1 MYCIAVPE
9 MDDSSFQASAK
20 RTLSLRI
27 LQQAEMKRFLR
38 LRMAE
43 IQPVGAE
50 TDLLPGAS
58 LFAGRVIFG
67 VADDGA
73 AYVCKLYPDL
83 VMPSGIQP
91 DIQLGSICAG
101 FIVTGVVAVPGGY
114 DGIAQPG
121 KPGVFV
127 RRGADAGKIRTR
139 ILSDIMLQD
148 IFRLRRAAFDKGAVI
163 FAKALAGE
171 LPVQFPGGEG
181 RLCKDQDSGYR
192 LV

>member
-67 VADDGA
+67 VAEDGRYPGA
-73 AYVCKLYPDL
+73 LYH
-83 VMPSGIQP
+83 
-91 DIQLGSICAG
+91 
-101 FIVTGVVAVPGGY
+101 
-114 DGIAQPG
+114 
-121 KPGVFV
+121 
-127 RRGADAGKIRTR
+127 
-139 ILSDIMLQD
+139 
-148 IFRLRRAAFDKGAVI
+148 
-163 FAKALAGE
+163 
-171 LPVQFPGGEG
+171 
-181 RLCKDQDSGYR
+181 
-192 LV
+192 

>member
-9 MDDSSFQASAK
+9 MESFSFQAPAK

-58 LFAGRVIFG
+58 LFAGRVILG

-91 DIQLGSICAG
+91 DIQFGGAGVLGGRRSIRGEISLSGCNNL
-101 FIVTGVVAVPGGY
+101 IV
-114 DGIAQPG
+114 QPG
-121 KPGVFV
+121 KFGFAGI
-127 RRGADAGKIRTR
+127 RAADAGQIGAG
-139 ILSDIMLQD
+139 
-148 IFRLRRAAFDKGAVI
+148 IFCHVIFQCIFFLRRVSGGQRPVI
-163 FAKALAGE
+163 LAEFMAG
-171 LPVQFPGGEG
+171 
-181 RLCKDQDSGYR
+181 
-192 LV
+192 

>member
-1 MYCIAVPE
+1 ME
-9 MDDSSFQASAK
+9 SFSFQAPAK

-27 LQQAEMKRFLR
+27 LQQAEMKRFLC

-58 LFAGRVIFG
+58 LFAGRVILG

-91 DIQLGSICAG
+91 NPHKTDT
-101 FIVTGVVAVPGGY
+101 VTITCTFKNP
-114 DGIAQPG
+114 
-121 KPGVFV
+121 
-127 RRGADAGKIRTR
+127 
-139 ILSDIMLQD
+139 
-148 IFRLRRAAFDKGAVI
+148 
-163 FAKALAGE
+163 
-171 LPVQFPGGEG
+171 
-181 RLCKDQDSGYR
+181 
-192 LV
+192 